1 MALCL
6 AWFRFKE
13 LADKHNC
20 EAVATVRCQA
30 DIKTADTRFKYGGC
44 LQVGAHGHE
53 HIPVPA
59 EVRVVDTTGRVG
71 AFTGA
76 FAVALLEGRSPGYA
90 ARFAVSASSIA
101 VTAYGSQPAYP
112 RRDALEALMCGCKNR
127 IG

>member
-59 EVRVVDTTGRVG
+59 EVRVVDTTGRSTPSP
-71 AFTGA
+71 A
-76 FAVALLEGRSPGYA
+76 RSRLHYLKGTRLAMPLVSQSQRA
-90 ARFAVSASSIA
+90 A
-101 VTAYGSQPAYP
+101 
-112 RRDALEALMCGCKNR
+112 
-127 IG
+127 